1 MKVTPFTATSI
12 MSTMFKAV
20 LPAFFPKHARTIRDM
35 ITVKKL
41 GAINA
46 LNKPRPRVVSH
57 RQQKKNAPNP
67 LWLDQEPVQARNT

>member
-1 MKVTPFTATSI
+1 
-12 MSTMFKAV
+12 
-20 LPAFFPKHARTIRDM
+20 M

-46 LNKPRPRVVSH
+46 LNKPRPRVSSH